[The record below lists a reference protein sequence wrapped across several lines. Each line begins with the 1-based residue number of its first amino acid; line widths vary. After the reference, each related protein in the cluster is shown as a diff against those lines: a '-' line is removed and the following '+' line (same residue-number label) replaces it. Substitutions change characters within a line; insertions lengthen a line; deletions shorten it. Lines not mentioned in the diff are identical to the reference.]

1 MPSLLESGIE
11 EQKITAYEV
20 NHENEYVGEKEQQSS
35 EVNRAIERN
44 EKLLQ
49 QAVTPKHCEF
59 IGIFKDVDD
68 TSHLLINKLKRK
80 S

>member
-1 MPSLLESGIE
+1 M
-11 EQKITAYEV
+11 
-20 NHENEYVGEKEQQSS
+20 GEKEQQSS
-35 EVNRAIERN
+35 EVNRANERN
-44 EKLLQ
+44 EKLLL

-68 TSHLLINKLKRK
+68 TSQLLINKLKRK